1 MRKRKKKKINKA
13 EKIEKKR
20 GWRCVVLVRLCGSVF
35 VLLCGARVF
44 FRAAVG
50 MWSCR
55 EEANFVGVLLLDFL
69 FFFTAACVFQ
79 VQ

>member
-1 MRKRKKKKINKA
+1 M
-13 EKIEKKR
+13 
-20 GWRCVVLVRLCGSVF
+20 LVRLCGSVF

>member
-1 MRKRKKKKINKA
+1 M
-13 EKIEKKR
+13 
-20 GWRCVVLVRLCGSVF
+20 LVRLCGSVF

-69 FFFTAACVFQ
+69 FFLLQHVCFKYSNSFVGSKRVAHGGDW
-79 VQ
+79 